1 MSNVAILGS
10 QDAIAQLESLTQE
23 TFNRGAF
30 GVPTFFVGEEMFRGN
45 HRLVLLVHHLKKL
58 K

>member
-1 MSNVAILGS
+1 M

-30 GVPTFFVGEEMFRGN
+30 GVTTFFVGEEMFRGN
-45 HRLVLLVHHLKKL
+45 DQLVLLVHHLKKL